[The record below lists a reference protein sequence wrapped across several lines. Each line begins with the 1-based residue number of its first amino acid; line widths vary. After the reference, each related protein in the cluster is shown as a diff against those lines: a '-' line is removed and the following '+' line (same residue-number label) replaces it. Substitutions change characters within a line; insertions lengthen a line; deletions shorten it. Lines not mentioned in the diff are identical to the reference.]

1 MDAQGGGGARGVISH
16 AITAADGGKEGER
29 QAGTHQD
36 DDAAVLDER
45 AAEREELLLA
55 RAVVRA

>member
-1 MDAQGGGGARGVISH
+1 MDAQGGGGARGVVSH

-36 DDAAVLDER
+36 DDAAVLDQCS
-45 AAEREELLLA
+45 AQREQLLLA
-55 RAVVRA
+55 CAIVRA